1 MCDAGNPGDPAEAST
16 FLTRTAPPISG
27 VHASL
32 PFSDFTE
39 VRGLFYGDL
48 SLSSYATYDPITFL
62 LAYFVGHPFRRL
74 RYPIKVTGVELFK
87 EQHKASFNITVST
100 NKVITGGIVHLQVQY
115 GYKTIMDHT
124 YNLSELITC
133 PFSPG
138 AVVLS
143 FRKQFPYAK
152 ELSLQSSWTGV
163 ISNNYDGGR
172 LLEFPNL
179 TSMLMTPMIY
189 LNLIEEPHEE
199 EIMCLVFCYDTSS
212 SGVVFA

>member
-1 MCDAGNPGDPAEAST
+1 M
-16 FLTRTAPPISG
+16 FLLI
-27 VHASL
+27 
-32 PFSDFTE
+32 
-39 VRGLFYGDL
+39 L
-48 SLSSYATYDPITFL
+48 SLFFLRTL
-62 LAYFVGHPFRRL
+62 LAIPFDDCGFES
-74 RYPIKVTGVELFK
+74 YPIKVTGVELFK

-100 NKVITGGIVHLQVQY
+100 SIGLIHKVITGGIVHLQVQY

-133 PFSPG
+133 PVSPG

-152 ELSLQSSWTGV
+152 ELSLHSCWTGV

-179 TSMLMTPMIY
+179 ISMDNKTDRLHQNELAPVSALWAVHTLMTPMIY
-189 LNLIEEPHEE
+189 LNLIEEPHED